1 MQLYWNHISKC
12 VLSCNFDAYFQI
24 VFLQWHLINYT
35 ISVLLEKCFLPFARP
50 SHTRNYDRFG
60 KYGITVHLM
69 YGLIPPAIG
78 KRDMRVKDITE
89 QYQDDLPIST
99 NAEEEFVWSKRSKK
113 DRKTMV
119 EKEHRK
125 TILQP
130 PLPRVWK
137 PATMTCI

>member
-1 MQLYWNHISKC
+1 
-12 VLSCNFDAYFQI
+12 
-24 VFLQWHLINYT
+24 
-35 ISVLLEKCFLPFARP
+35 
-50 SHTRNYDRFG
+50 
-60 KYGITVHLM
+60 M

-99 NAEEEFVWSKRSKK
+99 NAKEEFVWSKRSKK

-119 EKEHRK
+119 EKERRK

-137 PATMTCI
+137 PATMKCI